1 MVLYL
6 VRMEAVEI
14 FQFLYMYPTNNHS
27 TFTTELKRDE
37 HVQNEE
43 SDEEK
48 LILAKIE
55 ERVAL
60 VTLMVN
66 IDILLERK
74 ALILSTLNDLSKNL
88 ENLLKESAEDPM
100 TCDETSEKYSEFKDH
115 EKFLLDNLKTT
126 EKTLQAAMAS
136 LRIIYGNSYFS
147 KQDKKLEDASKPK
160 TETIE
165 EVSEKFGDEISKSF
179 NSPEGSS
186 LDTMTMYQS
195 CQLSSAANF
204 LLLTD
209 ISKES
214 SNEAAV
220 LKSKLWDQLEHLQP
234 EKIVSLPSDAQTLL
248 KKREDAYK
256 NFRTALAELN
266 NLEIL
271 PDDLKKNTLRDGGGN
286 DDSNTNKLNDEEGK
300 GNNGKELIS

>member
-1 MVLYL
+1 MK
-6 VRMEAVEI
+6 
-14 FQFLYMYPTNNHS
+14 PN
-27 TFTTELKRDE
+27 E
-37 HVQNEE
+37 HVESEE
-43 SDEEK
+43 SGEEK

-66 IDILLERK
+66 IESLLERK
-74 ALILSTLNDLSKNL
+74 SLILSTLDNLSKNL

-100 TCDETSEKYSEFKDH
+100 TCDETSEKYIDFKDH
-115 EKFLLDNLKTT
+115 EKFLLNNLKTT

-136 LRIIYGNSYFS
+136 LRIIYGKSYFS
-147 KQDKKLEDASKPK
+147 KQDKKLEHDNKPK
-160 TETIE
+160 IETIE
-165 EVSEKFGDEISKSF
+165 EVSEKFGDEISKAL
-179 NSPEGSS
+179 NSPEGS
-186 LDTMTMYQS
+186 LDTTTMYQS

-209 ISKES
+209 ISRET

-220 LKSKLWDQLEHLQP
+220 LKSKLWNQLEHLQP
-234 EKIVSLPSDAQTLL
+234 EKIVSLPSDAQTIL

-266 NLEIL
+266 NLEVL
-271 PDDLKKNTLRDGGGN
+271 ADHQKTNTLRGGGGN
-286 DDSNTNKLNDEEGK
+286 DDSASNKMNDEEGR
-300 GNNGKELIS
+300 GNNGKQLLT

>member
-1 MVLYL
+1 MK
-6 VRMEAVEI
+6 
-14 FQFLYMYPTNNHS
+14 PN
-27 TFTTELKRDE
+27 E
-37 HVQNEE
+37 HVESEE

-66 IDILLERK
+66 IEVLLERK
-74 ALILSTLNDLSKNL
+74 ALILSTLDDLSKNL

-100 TCDETSEKYSEFKDH
+100 TCDETSEKYSDFKDH

-136 LRIIYGNSYFS
+136 LRIIYGKSYFS
-147 KQDKKLEDASKPK
+147 KQDKKLEHDNKPK
-160 TETIE
+160 IETIE
-165 EVSEKFGDEISKSF
+165 EISEKFGDEISKAL

-186 LDTMTMYQS
+186 LDTTTMYQS

-209 ISKES
+209 ISRET

-220 LKSKLWDQLEHLQP
+220 LKSKLWNQLEHLQP
-234 EKIVSLPSDAQTLL
+234 EKIVSLPSDAQTIL

-266 NLEIL
+266 NLEVL
-271 PDDLKKNTLRDGGGN
+271 ADHQKTNTLRDEGGRN
-286 DDSNTNKLNDEEGK
+286 DDSSTKKMSDEEGR
-300 GNNGKELIS
+300 GNNGKQLLS

>member
-1 MVLYL
+1 MK
-6 VRMEAVEI
+6 
-14 FQFLYMYPTNNHS
+14 PN
-27 TFTTELKRDE
+27 E
-37 HVQNEE
+37 HVESEE
-43 SDEEK
+43 SGEEK

-66 IDILLERK
+66 IESLLERK
-74 ALILSTLNDLSKNL
+74 SLILSTLDDLSKNL

-100 TCDETSEKYSEFKDH
+100 TCDETSEKYIDFKDH
-115 EKFLLDNLKTT
+115 EKFLLNNLKTT

-136 LRIIYGNSYFS
+136 LRIIYGKSYFS
-147 KQDKKLEDASKPK
+147 KQDKKLEHDNKPK
-160 TETIE
+160 IETIE
-165 EVSEKFGDEISKSF
+165 EVSEKFGDEISKAL
-179 NSPEGSS
+179 NSPEGS
-186 LDTMTMYQS
+186 LDTTTMYQS

-209 ISKES
+209 VSRET

-220 LKSKLWDQLEHLQP
+220 LKSKLWNQLEHLQP
-234 EKIVSLPSDAQTLL
+234 EKIVSLPSDAQTIL

-266 NLEIL
+266 NLEVL
-271 PDDLKKNTLRDGGGN
+271 ADHQKTNTLRGGGGN
-286 DDSNTNKLNDEEGK
+286 DDSASNKMNDEEGR
-300 GNNGKELIS
+300 GNNGKQLLT

>member
-1 MVLYL
+1 MK
-6 VRMEAVEI
+6 
-14 FQFLYMYPTNNHS
+14 PN
-27 TFTTELKRDE
+27 E
-37 HVQNEE
+37 HVESEE
-43 SDEEK
+43 SGEEK

-66 IDILLERK
+66 IESLLERK
-74 ALILSTLNDLSKNL
+74 SLILSTLDDLSKNL

-100 TCDETSEKYSEFKDH
+100 TCDETSEKYIDFKDH
-115 EKFLLDNLKTT
+115 EKFLLNNLKTT

-136 LRIIYGNSYFS
+136 LRIIYGKSYFS
-147 KQDKKLEDASKPK
+147 KQDKKLEHDNKPK
-160 TETIE
+160 IETIE
-165 EVSEKFGDEISKSF
+165 EVSEKFGDEISKAL
-179 NSPEGSS
+179 NSPEGS
-186 LDTMTMYQS
+186 LDTTTMYQS

-209 ISKES
+209 ISRET

-220 LKSKLWDQLEHLQP
+220 LKSKLWNQLEHLQP
-234 EKIVSLPSDAQTLL
+234 EKIVSLPSDAQTIL

-266 NLEIL
+266 NLEVL
-271 PDDLKKNTLRDGGGN
+271 ADHQKTNTLRGGGGN
-286 DDSNTNKLNDEEGK
+286 DDSASNKMNDEEGR
-300 GNNGKELIS
+300 GNNGKQLLT